1 MYISIWKLL
10 HVPCLSP
17 RHATCL
23 SISRKCVTRKNHKY
37 DLLYS
42 KYSWF
47 EAWATIS
54 IFKISMRKGDDYGE
68 MKKKGVLIT
77 SSHPFLQWTNQK
89 CIKAVTFPV
98 GTSSFQSCSQ
108 IPLRFLWSLGRPDHK
123 ICLPSLP
130 SHSKLSVPSD
140 AWNSG
145 WVKSYTPCT
154 VIHIT

>member
-1 MYISIWKLL
+1 MYIKLL

-17 RHATCL
+17 RHATCQYL
-23 SISRKCVTRKNHKY
+23 LVENVWSGRTTNMTYYIPNIHDLKHEQPYQYSRFQ
-37 DLLYS
+37 
-42 KYSWF
+42 W
-47 EAWATIS
+47 E
-54 IFKISMRKGDDYGE
+54 KG
-68 MKKKGVLIT
+68 MIMVRWKKKGVLIT

-108 IPLRFLWSLGRPDHK
+108 IPLQDLWSLGRPDHK

-140 AWNSG
+140 VWNSG